1 MTQAVVVTHKSW
13 PIGRLRQSFKI
24 VWNSVDNHAKIDD
37 TIYMA
42 VMVNKRSKGIT
53 TMAQYGLDGNNM
65 VKCVCER
72 CEDVYYID
80 VTNKILCDLRNMP
93 IVSLSDAKISSE
105 DLVCVTCLTESESI
119 QFDEFITWVL
129 ANHPE

>member
-1 MTQAVVVTHKSW
+1 
-13 PIGRLRQSFKI
+13 
-24 VWNSVDNHAKIDD
+24 
-37 TIYMA
+37 
-42 VMVNKRSKGIT
+42 
-53 TMAQYGLDGNNM
+53 MAQYGLDGNNM